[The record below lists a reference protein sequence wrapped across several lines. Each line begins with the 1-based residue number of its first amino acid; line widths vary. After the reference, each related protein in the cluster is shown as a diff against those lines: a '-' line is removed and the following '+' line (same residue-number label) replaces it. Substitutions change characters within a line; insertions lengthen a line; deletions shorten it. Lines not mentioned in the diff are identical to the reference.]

1 MDATCHGSEDNED
14 NDALVGD
21 FEERSEPGKR
31 ESIDHQRPD
40 QLAKHEGKENK
51 ASEAAEQVEGGTESD
66 IVVSGKEQEAP
77 DGNPKDAKYVAERGV
92 ENGGGDIAIGGGR
105 KGNGTGYG
113 GREEREVEKP
123 LSQLR
128 VTEDEKERAGGSDEE
143 RAQEEDGGLDK
154 GEESPVPDPGD
165 EAGGGEC
172 QSLNE
177 ENDDNAS

>member
-1 MDATCHGSEDNED
+1 M
-14 NDALVGD
+14 
-21 FEERSEPGKR
+21 
-31 ESIDHQRPD
+31 
-40 QLAKHEGKENK
+40 
-51 ASEAAEQVEGGTESD
+51 
-66 IVVSGKEQEAP
+66 
-77 DGNPKDAKYVAERGV
+77 
-92 ENGGGDIAIGGGR
+92 
-105 KGNGTGYG
+105 
-113 GREEREVEKP
+113 
-123 LSQLR
+123 SQLR